1 MQCVIADP
9 PWPFHTSVCGKG
21 LCPYLSVGVDQI
33 CALPV
38 KNFFKPPCALFL
50 WTTDAHLPQAC
61 RVMREWGFAYK
72 TVYCHWVKI
81 KKGNPVIRNGFYSK
95 KSSEMLLLGAKGSI

>member
-1 MQCVIADP
+1 MQCVVADP
-9 PWPFHTSVCGKG
+9 PWPFHTNVRGKG
-21 LCPYLSVGVDQI
+21 LCLYPSMTVDQI

-38 KNFFKPPCALFL
+38 KKFFKKPCALFL

-72 TVYCHWVKI
+72 TVYCHWVKT
-81 KKGNPVIRNGFYSK
+81 KKGKPVKRNGFYRK
-95 KSSEMLLLGAKGSI
+95 KIQ